1 MCELNLAAQHPFV
14 FLTLYRPTRM
24 LDSLATGEPIREFDG
39 TVEENFPNLIK
50 FLDNTLV
57 TQMEGLFLKQG
68 EKESFDL
75 ALSALIKMDLAD
87 DNDESRYL
95 RSKPQAV
102 LLDFKTTLQKMQ
114 SDLSKGK
121 VNGHLD
127 DIKKMQTFFDNVIT
141 KNYDTVAAN
150 RPRGCLW

>member
-14 FLTLYRPTRM
+14 FMTLYRATRM
-24 LDSLATGEPIREFDG
+24 LDSLSKGESIREFDD
-39 TVEENFPNLIK
+39 TVEENFPKLIK
-50 FLDNTLV
+50 FLDNAQV
-57 TQMEGLFLKQG
+57 TPIEGVFLKQG

-75 ALSALIKMDLAD
+75 ALSALIKMDLVD
-87 DNDESRYL
+87 DSDESKYL

-102 LLDFKTTLQKMQ
+102 LSDFKATLQKMQ
-114 SDLSKGK
+114 PDLSKGK
-121 VNGHLD
+121 IDGHLD